1 MHPENQVTAPAQQ
14 IHNPNQSAPL
24 GNETRVLV
32 VVEAFA
38 TTDSDPSPQYAVLP
52 VDEAFARRV
61 RMSIHSGHKSRWKT
75 MQLFHLFTVHLTP
88 LGRHQPESVHY
99 TNYYT
104 LAPDLQAAY
113 VRIEGLGGVDQAAE
127 VWGAALPE
135 GHVVNAEAQ
144 QGSSQ
149 KTENK
154 AR

>member
-1 MHPENQVTAPAQQ
+1 
-14 IHNPNQSAPL
+14 
-24 GNETRVLV
+24 
-32 VVEAFA
+32 
-38 TTDSDPSPQYAVLP
+38 
-52 VDEAFARRV
+52 
-61 RMSIHSGHKSRWKT
+61 

-144 QGSSQ
+144 QPGLLRLVVEHLNWRRHQDVYDLLGFNSPRVDWASSIAPHGLGSD
-149 KTENK
+149 
-154 AR
+154 AGVRP